1 MIARRI
7 SFAERLEDF
16 LFDRGLD
23 DAVGMRYRRSATRFA
38 IATSCLTIGMIC
50 QGRRAAVV
58 ILRPVIRRWSVIHSR
73 WQRVI
78 IGRRRRDRIN
88 RRRKGIIMSG
98 WCCVI
103 SWDG

>member
-50 QGRRAAVV
+50 QGRRSLIGAFSSRRSNIAA
-58 ILRPVIRRWSVIHSR
+58 
-73 WQRVI
+73 
-78 IGRRRRDRIN
+78 RDTALERN
-88 RRRKGIIMSG
+88 T
-98 WCCVI
+98 
-103 SWDG
+103 